1 MTSPGTVWKHVAVAA
16 LCLTLAIPCFAQA
29 EETRFAVRV
38 ISQGAKFVGTSMGGV
53 RITVRDA
60 DTGEILAQGVTTG
73 STGDTARIMR
83 DPLPPG
89 GTWSTPGSAVYE
101 FTLDLE
107 GPRRLDVEA
116 YGPLGQLQSATRVSM
131 QVWGIPGKH
140 KDVGDG
146 ILLELPGFNVDVL
159 APPAHQTLP
168 VEPVVL
174 EANVTMQ
181 CGCPV
186 TPDGLWD
193 ANRFEI
199 EAWIEKDGET
209 VAKIPMEYAGTSSQF
224 RAEWTPPGPG
234 VYQATVTAYDP
245 VEGNTGLDRT
255 TFIVSE

>member
-1 MTSPGTVWKHVAVAA
+1 MPQRLTI
-16 LCLTLAIPCFAQA
+16 LTLCILLAVPFLAQA

-53 RITVRDA
+53 RVTVRDA
-60 DTGEILAQGVTTG
+60 DTGELLAQGVTAG

-89 GTWSTPGSAVYE
+89 GTLSTPGSAVYE
-101 FTLDLE
+101 LTLDLE
-107 GPRRLDVEA
+107 RPRRLDVTA
-116 YGPLGQLQSATRVSM
+116 YGPLGQLQSATEVSTR
-131 QVWGIPGKH
+131 VWGIPGKH

-159 APPAHQTLP
+159 APPAHGRLR
-168 VEPVVL
+168 VEPVTL

-199 EAWIEKDGET
+199 EAWIEKDGEA
-209 VAKIPMEYAGTSSQF
+209 VARIPMEYAGTASQF
-224 RAEWTPPGPG
+224 QARWTPPGPG
-234 VYQATVTAYDP
+234 VYQVTVTAYDP
-245 VEGNTGLDRT
+245 ADGNTGLDRT
-255 TFIVSE
+255 TFILTE